1 MSNNIEKELKKVFL
15 EKSLLGNDAAS
26 RDAEKR
32 KNATGKERLQKAV
45 AENLAGSSG
54 RIGDK
59 SRKYQDR
66 GMPSPY
72 TSDRIS
78 GSQSTYRPPE
88 YSTATINAYRD
99 LNSYQNSGVIRWLN
113 SSGAALTIPLSGG
126 SGFASSKYS
135 VDSPAQK
142 TPTTFLKTTALEDT

>member
-1 MSNNIEKELKKVFL
+1 MSNNIEKELKKLYL
-15 EKSLLGNDAAS
+15 EDALSGTSSKPKFTRSGA
-26 RDAEKR
+26 D
-32 KNATGKERLQKAV
+32 RLKDAV
-45 AENLAGSSG
+45 ATNLAESPGS
-54 RIGDK
+54 IGDK

-66 GMPSPY
+66 GMPSAF